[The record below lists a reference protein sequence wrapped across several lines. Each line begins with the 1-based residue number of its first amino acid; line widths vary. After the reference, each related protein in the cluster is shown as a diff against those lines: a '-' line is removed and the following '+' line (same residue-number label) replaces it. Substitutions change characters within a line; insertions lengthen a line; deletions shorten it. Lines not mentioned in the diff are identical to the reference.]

1 MAEFSSPIL
10 GMQVRR
16 NVIPAN
22 PILGR
27 PEQVFGGGPDP
38 QTMMA
43 IAQNRNAIQSL
54 SVNLD
59 AIAAQMSVVN
69 QSLGVISTQI
79 NQSSLIEERQ
89 AREKEKQER
98 ILAEQALRE
107 GKESLVE
114 RKIQNAL
121 VTPLQKIAAKAQGPL
136 ANLGNF
142 FMVLLGGA
150 LGMRIISTIEKLS
163 EDGEL
168 SMENLFDDIKTD
180 LAIAGGILIGISGGF
195 SLVLGTITSLVGKL
209 GSFLLRNLFLRPI
222 RLVFDIAKGMLSGLK
237 NQLGRLVGL
246 APKVPGA
253 ANAAK
258 GAAAAKGATATKG
271 AARMKAIGAGGMAV
285 STLIDLGFGGEIDNA
300 LVKAVGGAGGAWVGA
315 KSGAIAGAIFG
326 PKGAAVGGFLGGIAG
341 FMAGSSLADTIYKG
355 SGADDAFNFD
365 YTLKDVGLPDF
376 SDLPDLS
383 NMITGTK
390 KDLNVKQEE
399 ATTENIVINTVGGEY
414 QLPEINV
421 PGETANNLTNV
432 VSTNFDNHYLFNSY
446 AQYNVGRT
454 F

>member
-22 PILGR
+22 AILGR

-38 QTMMA
+38 QTAMA
-43 IAQNRNAIQSL
+43 IAQNRNAIQTL

-59 AIAAQMSVVN
+59 AIAAQMSGVN
-69 QSLGVISTQI
+69 ESLNVISMQI

-89 AREKEKQER
+89 AREKERQER

-136 ANLGNF
+136 MNLGRF
-142 FMVLLGGA
+142 FQVLLVGA
-150 LGMRIISTIEKLS
+150 LGTRLLSVISKLS

-168 SMENLFDDIKTD
+168 SMGNVFNEIKKD
-180 LAIAGGILIGISGGF
+180 LAIAGGILIGLSGGF
-195 SLVLGTITSLVGKL
+195 ALVLRGITSLVGKL
-209 GSFLLRNLFLRPI
+209 GSFLLRNLLLRPI
-222 RLVFDIAKGMLSGLK
+222 NLVFDIVKATFNTLK
-237 NQLGRLVGL
+237 NLIKGIRLPG
-246 APKVPGA
+246 APPRSPAGGAKPGA
-253 ANAAK
+253 A
-258 GAAAAKGATATKG
+258 GAVKG
-271 AARMKAIGAGGMAV
+271 AARMKSIGAGGMAI

-300 LVKAVGGAGGAWVGA
+300 LVRAVGGAGGAMAGA
-315 KSGAIAGAIFG
+315 KAGAITGSIFG

-341 FMAGSSLADTIYKG
+341 YMAGSSLADTIYKG
-355 SGADDAFNFD
+355 SGADDAFNLD

-383 NMITGTK
+383 DMITGSK
-390 KDLNVKQEE
+390 KDRNLQQGQDSSSNV
-399 ATTENIVINTVGGEY
+399 NVINVDGGGGASEV
-414 QLPEINV
+414 PEINV
-421 PGETANNLTNV
+421 PGESANNLINV
-432 VSTNFDNHYLFNSY
+432 ESANFDNPYLMNSFI
-446 AQYNVGRT
+446 QYNVGST